1 MKKSVSVLTLVLVA
15 LVGCAA
21 EPQKQLTNAQEA
33 VENARQ
39 AEADL
44 YAAAEYQA
52 AVESLGAAR
61 DAISAQ
67 EEEFVFIRSYAQAE
81 ELLTQA
87 EKQARASQEVAVG
100 NRERIRQQ
108 AERAQTAAQ
117 VALEAARAVLDG
129 APRGKGTLMDLQLLR
144 QDFVAGESTL
154 VAARQALEAGAF
166 MNALKQFES
175 VKSES
180 ELISAE
186 VEQAMK
192 RRGYR

>member
-1 MKKSVSVLTLVLVA
+1 MKKRVSVLTLVLVA

-21 EPQKQLTNAQEA
+21 EPQKQLTKAQEA

-117 VALEAARAVLDG
+117 VALEAVRAVLDG